1 MTNQLGRFLRI
12 LRIENQQVLKDM
24 ADILGVSSAFLSAVE
39 NGKKNMPVSWH
50 EKLRVAYNL
59 SPDQYDALEQA
70 ALESQK
76 SISLNLE
83 NIPEANRQLAVSFA
97 RQFSDL
103 DEETSNKILT
113 ILHNKKGVI

>member
-24 ADILGVSSAFLSAVE
+24 AEVLGVSSAFLSAVE
-39 NGKKNMPVSWH
+39 NGKKKMPSSWH

-59 SPDQYDALEQA
+59 SPDQYEKLEQA

-83 NIPEANRQLAVSFA
+83 NVSDANRRLAISFA
-97 RQFSDL
+97 RQFDDL
-103 DEETSNKILT
+103 DEETSNKILD
-113 ILHNKKGVI
+113 ILHNKKGAI